1 MSLFRE
7 ESATLS
13 DREITKT
20 ARPPCEPTSNQRE
33 SDLVL
38 AALASEEVGRLQLRQ
53 LWKPLEGGAAAENG
67 VDEGAHRARL
77 EPSLAAALARATAAL
92 QRGEAPPPPGLDGDE
107 GGERGLL
114 QPKGGEEVCLPLG
127 AHAAK
132 RDGVVAVPP
141 RQSTDLGGT
150 ALAARLQEQRHDAER
165 LGLDSVAKQRQ
176 ALVCELVE
184 CHRRRLARPVRLREG
199 GHRLQVLLLGLST
212 HRRLHRRAQR
222 AGPLPGS
229 GLRREVEAARLARRA
244 DKDGSAGRHL
254 LDAKSC
260 GRASCVPPS
269 RHGEEGGGLSAAL
282 LEAHGGGGV
291 PRGRLAAARVAI
303 SAEQHQH
310 LGDTIV
316 VEVELRIDIAVAD
329 HWRERRWALGRGLL
343 FAGGG
348 LLLAGGGSGE

>member
-184 CHRRRLARPVRLREG
+184 CHRRRLLTPLSFMTRQLSLPRRDSPPPPPCEAGPAPGRRAPVAGPAPRPLHSPPPPPSSAARGTAPRLRPPARSG
-199 GHRLQVLLLGLST
+199 SGAPCPT
-212 HRRLHRRAQR
+212 RRQRWLRRA
-222 AGPLPGS
+222 A
-229 GLRREVEAARLARRA
+229 
-244 DKDGSAGRHL
+244 
-254 LDAKSC
+254 
-260 GRASCVPPS
+260 PP
-269 RHGEEGGGLSAAL
+269 RCQI
-282 LEAHGGGGV
+282 V
-291 PRGRLAAARVAI
+291 RPR
-303 SAEQHQH
+303 
-310 LGDTIV
+310 
-316 VEVELRIDIAVAD
+316 ELRPSQPP
-329 HWRERRWALGRGLL
+329 RRRRRR
-343 FAGGG
+343 
-348 LLLAGGGSGE
+348 S